1 MLVLSWGKYVSL
13 LLEIVRWAS
22 DLFIGTRGVNLCHCA
37 LSDSYLLTFKCICS
51 LIVSKN
57 QITCTN
63 CLLNAS
69 NLVDSFNTLS
79 RKNFKESKI
88 NLKHG
93 KHIFIIL
100 K

>member
-1 MLVLSWGKYVSL
+1 MIVLSWGKYVNL
-13 LLEIVRWAS
+13 LIEIVRWAS
-22 DLFIGTRGVNLCHCA
+22 DLFIGSRGVNLCHCA
-37 LSDSYLLTFKCICS
+37 LSNSYLLMFKCICL

-57 QITCTN
+57 QITFTN

-69 NLVDSFNTLS
+69 NRVDSFNTLS
-79 RKNFKESKI
+79 RKNFKESRI

-93 KHIFIIL
+93 KHVFIIL

>member
-1 MLVLSWGKYVSL
+1 MIVLSWGKYVSL
-13 LLEIVRWAS
+13 LLEIVGWAS

-37 LSDSYLLTFKCICS
+37 LSNSYLLMFKCICL

-69 NLVDSFNTLS
+69 NRVDSFNTQ
-79 RKNFKESKI
+79 
-88 NLKHG
+88 
-93 KHIFIIL
+93 
-100 K
+100 